1 MLGGLNNFNNGG
13 PAGELIISQYGPKR
27 PITGGGG
34 NSDNEVWSD
43 LAAKA
48 SIKAANEKVNRLI
61 KEARQA
67 VDDVKLSVQL
77 SNDRMQ
83 DRTMEEAK
91 LKKVAQ
97 TELEVTQ
104 AMALLPYSKDMYEYK
119 VQQLNTVPK
128 FDHRSQEKEE
138 NSKNSYWNSG

>member
-1 MLGGLNNFNNGG
+1 MAQVSISDNSLEVQLLSGLNNFNNGG
-13 PAGELIISQYGPKR
+13 AAGELSISQYGPRK
-27 PITGGGG
+27 P
-34 NSDNEVWSD
+34 NSERLEASENEVWGD

-48 SIKAANEKVNRLI
+48 SIKAAHEKVNRLI

-67 VDDVKLSVQL
+67 VDDVKLAVQL

-104 AMALLPYSKDMYEYK
+104 AIALLPYSKDMYDYK
-119 VQQLNTVPK
+119 VQQLNGVLLIQA
-128 FDHRSQEKEE
+128 R
-138 NSKNSYWNSG
+138 

>member
-1 MLGGLNNFNNGG
+1 MLGGLKNFNNGG
-13 PAGELIISQYGPKR
+13 MAGELSTSQFGLQRPTSGGAGPSN
-27 PITGGGG
+27 GDW
-34 NSDNEVWSD
+34 ND

-48 SIKAANEKVNRLI
+48 SIKAAHEKVNRLI

-67 VDDVKLSVQL
+67 IDDVKLSIQM

-97 TELEVTQ
+97 TEIEVTQ
-104 AMALLPYSKDMYEYK
+104 AIALLPYSKDMYEYK
-119 VQQLNTVPK
+119 VQQLNGVAHS
-128 FDHRSQEKEE
+128 HRRLLPSVESLK
-138 NSKNSYWNSG
+138 S